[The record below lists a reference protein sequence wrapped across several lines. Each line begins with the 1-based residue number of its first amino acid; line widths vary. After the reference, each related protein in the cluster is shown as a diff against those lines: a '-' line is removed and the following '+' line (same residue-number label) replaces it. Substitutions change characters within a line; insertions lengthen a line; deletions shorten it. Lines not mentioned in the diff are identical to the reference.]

1 MSEKDGPNNDFRKEL
16 NNLRNQLKTERI
28 NEVKQIND
36 KTYEPI
42 SIEDSVRAKLRESK
56 CYDDIIHTIKERLYL
71 GKKSNTDFIKELK
84 DLADESEF
92 YEIHKYIPTL
102 IVETYDK
109 YQALFGI
116 KGKSVNALIRVEKYI
131 AHFFPDLVFN
141 EVLDKQQNTKI
152 GFGEDISTQ
161 TIWRKL
167 MHEGVK
173 TSVSEVNDIIKSDFL
188 PRYHPFK
195 EFFNALKW
203 DGEDHIKKLCSYIS
217 TDDEEFFHQMLKKH
231 LMRAVKCAIDDY
243 YVNRFVFTLV
253 SPIQELGKSTLIRF
267 LNPFEKGMY
276 YSEEPINA
284 ADKDAKIRLTQ
295 NFIYNLEE
303 LSSPSIK
310 DIKAMKA
317 IISQFNVTQ
326 RRAFRADDKTMA
338 RRCTFFGSTNESEFL
353 IDDVNTRWLCFNIY
367 DINFKYSTEIDVSQI
382 YAQAKHLLEAGEEYE
397 LNRDEKNRRDNRN
410 KSEFSYPDHS
420 EASILIFV
428 QKPELKAKHNFKSV
442 HQIIHHIKEHLP
454 NFAIHPRKLGQILK
468 DNGFESS
475 RARIDGRLVRGWH
488 CEFISPDITRIT
500 IGEDTIPATKSGMNA
515 DDSAG
520 TLDIYKTNFKK
531 DADNFNVSDDEMND
545 FLNFE

>member
-1 MSEKDGPNNDFRKEL
+1 MSEGEGVNNELRKAL
-16 NNLRNQLKTERI
+16 NDARNQVKSEKI

-36 KTYEPI
+36 QNHEPI
-42 SIEDSVRAKLRESK
+42 FIEDSVRAEFSRNQA
-56 CYDDIIHTIKERLYL
+56 YHDIIQAIKERVYL
-71 GKKSNTDFIKELK
+71 GKKPNTDFTKQLKELAN
-84 DLADESEF
+84 DSDF
-92 YEIHKYIPTL
+92 YEVNKYIPTL
-102 IVETYDK
+102 IKETYEK
-109 YQALFGI
+109 YKALFAV
-116 KGKSVNALIRVEKYI
+116 KGKSTLPLVRVEKYI

-152 GFGEDISTQ
+152 GYGEDISTQ
-161 TIWRKL
+161 TIWRRL

-203 DGEDHIKKLCSYIS
+203 DGQDHIKKLCSYIS

-326 RRAFRADDKTMA
+326 RRAFRSDDKTMA

-367 DINFKYSTEIDVSQI
+367 DRIMSLVQMKRTVEILVINQSLV
-382 YAQAKHLLEAGEEYE
+382 
-397 LNRDEKNRRDNRN
+397 
-410 KSEFSYPDHS
+410 
-420 EASILIFV
+420 ILII
-428 QKPELKAKHNFKSV
+428 Q
-442 HQIIHHIKEHLP
+442 
-454 NFAIHPRKLGQILK
+454 
-468 DNGFESS
+468 
-475 RARIDGRLVRGWH
+475 RLV
-488 CEFISPDITRIT
+488 S
-500 IGEDTIPATKSGMNA
+500 
-515 DDSAG
+515 
-520 TLDIYKTNFKK
+520 
-531 DADNFNVSDDEMND
+531 
-545 FLNFE
+545 